1 MNTRLTLVRH
11 GHTDWNSLGRYQGH
25 APTPL
30 SEIGRAQ
37 AAYLATALAK
47 AAPIAALYS
56 SDLLRCRQ
64 TAAPI
69 AAALGLEVRLDPRFR
84 EIDYGTWQGLTRGE
98 VAELDPE
105 NYMAYVADPVNVSI
119 PGGESQRMLA
129 ARVLAG
135 LTDVLT
141 AHAGEH
147 ICIVTHGGPI
157 REILRCFDL
166 WGGGIPAGNAS
177 WTELRI
183 VNNTTA
189 AELLRLMDT
198 SHLPPDLR
206 SDGQGTRFISQE

>member
-11 GHTDWNSLGRYQGH
+11 GHTEWNSLGRYQGH

-37 AAYLATALAK
+37 AAYLAAALVK

-64 TAAPI
+64 TAGPI
-69 AAALGLEVRLDPRFR
+69 AAALGLDVRRDPRFR
-84 EIDYGTWQGLTRGE
+84 EINYGTWQGLTRGE

-105 NYMAYVADPVNVSI
+105 NYAAYMADPMNVSI

-135 LTDVLT
+135 LGDILA

-147 ICIVTHGGPI
+147 VCIVTHGGPI
-157 REILRCFDL
+157 REILRRFDL
-166 WGGGIPAGNAS
+166 WGGGMPAGNAS
-177 WTELRI
+177 LTELR
-183 VNNTTA
+183 VVSETGM
-189 AELLRLMDT
+189 AELLCLMDT
-198 SHLPPDLR
+198 SHLPPNLR
-206 SDGQGTRFISQE
+206 PDGQGTCFISQE